1 MKWKR
6 FTQSDK
12 FFAWMLLFPAG
23 LVLLTIRLWP
33 MLQGIGLSFT
43 NRRLLN
49 DRPMSFIGLEN
60 YMRLFTDKAYWS
72 SASFTIIY
80 TLGTVVLSYL
90 IGMVVALLMN
100 MHIKGRGIFRTFLMI
115 PWVIPAVV
123 AAYIWRYALNDQ
135 VGIINLLLQ
144 TLGLASKPIAFLSTP
159 WAARL
164 SVIVVNAWKNYPF
177 MALVLL
183 AGLQN
188 VSEDIKEAAR
198 IDGANI
204 RQVFRHVTWPQL
216 RGVTAMCTTLMFIW
230 TFNSFD
236 SVFLLTSGGPN
247 EATYVLSIHA
257 YYAAFSRMTMGYAS
271 SMATLMLVFMLIVTT
286 IYIKLLKSNSNQ
298 GG

>member
-1 MKWKR
+1 MKLKR
-6 FTQSDK
+6 FAQSDR
-12 FFAWMLLFPAG
+12 FFAWMLLLPAG

-33 MLQGIGLSFT
+33 MIQGIGLSFT
-43 NRRLLN
+43 NRRLIA
-49 DRPMSFIGLEN
+49 DRPTQFVGLEN
-60 YMRLFTDKAYWS
+60 YINLFSDHSYWS
-72 SASFTIIY
+72 TATFTIVY
-80 TLGTVVLSYL
+80 TLSTVLLSYL
-90 IGMVVALLMN
+90 LGLIVALLMN
-100 MHIKGRGIFRTFLMI
+100 MNIKGRGIFRTFLMI

-135 VGIINLLLQ
+135 VGIINIMLQ
-144 TLGLASKPIAFLSTP
+144 SLGLTSQPVAFLSTP
-159 WAARL
+159 FMAQIT
-164 SVIVVNAWKNYPF
+164 VIMVNAWKNYPF

-188 VSEDIKEAAR
+188 VSEEIKEAAR

-204 RQVFRHVTWPQL
+204 WQVFRHVTWPQL
-216 RGVTAMCTTLMFIW
+216 RGVTGMCTTLMFIW

-247 EATYVLSIHA
+247 EATFVLSIQA

-286 IYIKLLKSNSNQ
+286 IYFRMLNRKK
-298 GG
+298 